1 MNEHAQ
7 RPPQPTG
14 SMKPFAILVGEWKMV
29 GTHSAFPSAV
39 HGHSS
44 FQWLV
49 EGALLMW
56 HFNCLSLAQING
68 HMSASQEVAQGMH

>member
-1 MNEHAQ
+1 MNEHAKL
-7 RPPQPTG
+7 PPQPTG
-14 SMKPFAILVGEWKMV
+14 SMKPFALLVREWKRV
-29 GTHSAFPSAV
+29 GTHPAFPSAV

-56 HFNCLSLAQING
+56 HFHWERGGPPNFFVYSKLYT
-68 HMSASQEVAQGMH
+68 V